1 MVRVLF
7 RKEFCV
13 PDQFSIP
20 ISSVVELLSIKQQPV
35 MFPIN
40 LELLVEAEVLQIVY
54 YLSAVVLRWILMN
67 GMVIEK

>member
-1 MVRVLF
+1 
-7 RKEFCV
+7 
-13 PDQFSIP
+13 
-20 ISSVVELLSIKQQPV
+20 